1 MDKLRATGRA
11 LEELG
16 LGEIYLLEKFYG
28 KEGKRTGAETRAEGR
43 DRRSFLSELF
53 ASYRDC
59 TKCELHRSRS
69 QVVFGDGNPHSPIVF
84 VGEAPG
90 EEEDRQGRPFVGR
103 AGQYLNGK
111 IEEVLGLKREEVYIT
126 NVCKCRPPSNRKPL
140 PSEIKSCFPYLRK
153 ELEIIKPRV
162 ICCLGATAVE
172 GILGKSVPVTRA
184 RGKFFTYPYDP
195 SIRVLLTYHPAYIL
209 RNPRADKDFTEDL
222 ERLREFV

>member
-1 MDKLRATGRA
+1 MNRLRAIARA
-11 LEELG
+11 LEVIG
-16 LGEIYLLEKFYG
+16 LGEVYLLKGISIADSGYTEADVN
-28 KEGKRTGAETRAEGR
+28 TQAR
-43 DRRSFLSELF
+43 DRISLLSELF

-59 TKCELHRSRS
+59 TKCELYQSRS
-69 QVVFGDGNPHSPIVF
+69 QVVFGDGNPYSPIVF

-103 AGQYLNGK
+103 AGQYLNRK
-111 IEEVLGLKREEVYIT
+111 VEEVLGLKREEVYIS
-126 NVCKCRPPSNRKPL
+126 NVCKCRPPANRKPT
-140 PSEIKSCFPYLRK
+140 PSEIKSCFPYLRR
-153 ELEIIKPRV
+153 ELEIIKPKV

-209 RNPRADKDFTEDL
+209 RNPKADADFTEDL
-222 ERLREFV
+222 ERLKEFV